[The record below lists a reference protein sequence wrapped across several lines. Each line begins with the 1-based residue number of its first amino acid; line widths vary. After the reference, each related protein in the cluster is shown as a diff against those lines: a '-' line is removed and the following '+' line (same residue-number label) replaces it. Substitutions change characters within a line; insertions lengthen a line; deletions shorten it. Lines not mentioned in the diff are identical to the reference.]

1 MSAASFPGS
10 ADSTS
15 ASSGPGCGST
25 GRSSSIPTAE
35 PSSPVTSPAP
45 PDTRTCERS
54 GSTTSTR
61 LTSSAAASPARTS
74 AAPAEELGSTAPA
87 RVFGPSSPGSFAS
100 FDPATSSWRT
110 CPPSSPGRGSA
121 GTEARSDEFSET
133 WPKHGMTRSGRACR
147 LESSGHRI
155 CESGSGSWPTPHGM
169 PKPGQRR
176 NPGPSGNEL
185 GRAVNEAERRTWPTP
200 TRSDSQGGPG
210 NSGRQGGE
218 NLKTAVAREPMF
230 PTPIATNTKA
240 EHKRSAG
247 RPARS
252 YGTTGPLNPPWVEW
266 LMGFPIGWTA
276 LPPSATPSSHR
287 SRSGS
292 GVASSNT
299 SARRDRAGR
308 R

>member
-1 MSAASFPGS
+1 MAGRAGRLLPSRPRPALPRRPAIRGRARGRRPQPRPGRPRLRRLPL
-10 ADSTS
+10 
-15 ASSGPGCGST
+15 SGPQQCRERCRNR
-25 GRSSSIPTAE
+25 RS
-35 PSSPVTSPAP
+35 
-45 PDTRTCERS
+45 
-54 GSTTSTR
+54 
-61 LTSSAAASPARTS
+61 
-74 AAPAEELGSTAPA
+74 PA

-110 CPPSSPGRGSA
+110 SPPSSPERGSD
-121 GTEARSDEFSET
+121 GTEARSDEFSAT

-200 TRSDSQGGPG
+200 TRSDSKGGPG

-218 NLKTAVAREPMF
+218 NLKTAVAREASF
-230 PTPIATNTKA
+230 PTPKAQDAKHAAPTDWEKTN
-240 EHKRSAG
+240 
-247 RPARS
+247 RPKDLHVRVGGA
-252 YGTTGPLNPPWVEW
+252 LNPPWVEW

-276 LPPSATPSSHR
+276 LPPSATPSSRR

-292 GVASSNT
+292 GAASSNT
-299 SARRDRAGR
+299 SGSRDGSR
-308 R
+308 